1 MERPMNFGDIVH
13 LSWTP
18 QAGNEMARDHYGV
31 VISCAQF
38 NELIPR
44 VVVAPITSKNHPEFG
59 RLRIPIQSSQSS
71 LTGFICLDH
80 IRTIDPIARNL
91 TQTGDQITS
100 ACRKE
105 CKMSLSKI
113 FSIN

>member
-1 MERPMNFGDIVH
+1 MERPINFGDIVH
-13 LSWTP
+13 LNWTP
-18 QAGNEMARDHYGV
+18 QAGNEMGRDHYGV

-59 RLRIPIQSSQSS
+59 RLRIPIQSNQNF

-91 TQTGDQITS
+91 ASTGDQITS
-100 ACRKE
+100 TCRKE
-105 CKMSLSKI
+105 CKASLVKI
-113 FSIN
+113 FSI

>member
-1 MERPMNFGDIVH
+1 MNFGDIVH
-13 LSWTP
+13 LSCTP
-18 QAGNEMARDHYGV
+18 QAGNEMDRDHYGV
-31 VISCAQF
+31 VISCSQF

-44 VVVAPITSKNHPEFG
+44 VVIAPITSKLHPEFG
-59 RLRIPIQSSQSS
+59 RLRIPIQSNQSS
-71 LTGFICLDH
+71 VTGYICLDH
-80 IRTIDPIARNL
+80 IRALDPIARNL
-91 TQTGDQITS
+91 TLTGDQITG